1 MKALCN
7 LFTEVIKT
15 KKFKLDDMTAKI
27 KRSYISGDI
36 TEKEQAELLS
46 LVNENL
52 DPETERPDWLTTAHM
67 LLERIEALEKKVN
80 SMTSAPEDSTEATP
94 DEETPKYEKWAPWNG
109 ISNKYQYGDIV
120 EHNNGVLY
128 ESIYHGLN
136 VWEPGIPGTEGV
148 WRVYEA

>member
-1 MKALCN
+1 MKALYN

-36 TEKEQAELLS
+36 TEEEQTELLALMS
-46 LVNENL
+46 KNL
-52 DPETERPDWLTTAHM
+52 NPETERPDWLTTANM
-67 LLERIEALEKKVN
+67 LLGRIEALENKVN
-80 SMTSAPEDSTEATP
+80 AETTPEEEAS
-94 DEETPKYEKWAPWNG
+94 KYEKWTPWNG
-109 ISNKYQYGDIV
+109 ITKDKYMYGDIV

-148 WRVYEA
+148 WRVYEGEVTI